1 MTAPMLAAGP
11 IDAHAHLVPA
21 SVQAHLERPDL
32 ITVHDEG
39 ERVRLELRGRTLSF
53 PRSLVDPAALV
64 AAAREREVGVSVA
77 SLPPFAFAYELEDD
91 APRWSAAFNDA
102 FAEAQD
108 ASGGHLVGV
117 ATLPMRDV
125 ASATAEVRRAAGL
138 GLRAV
143 AIATHPDRWIDDP
156 VLDPVWRA
164 IADAGMA
171 VLLHP
176 HQVDGRY
183 GEETHHLR
191 NTVGNPLE
199 TSYAQ
204 ARLVFSDW
212 RRRHPTVRVALS
224 HGGGALTALVG
235 RWRHAADHRDGVAL
249 SDPAWLRAFYYDTI
263 VFDDDVLRAL
273 VRLVGADRVLFGSDA
288 PFDMADPRTAVNGLA
303 LLPEED
309 AAQVA
314 RSSALSWLFGPDA
327 ASPKGG

>member
-1 MTAPMLAAGP
+1 MTLAPGP

-21 SVQAHLERPDL
+21 TVQAYLTRPDL
-32 ITVHDEG
+32 IRVHDNG
-39 ERVRLELRGRTLSF
+39 DRVALELRGRSLAF

-64 AAAREREVGVSVA
+64 AAASEREVGVSVA
-77 SLPPFAFAYELEDD
+77 SVPPFAFGYELDDD

-102 FAEAQD
+102 FADAQD
-108 ASGGHLVGV
+108 ASDGHLVGV

-143 AIATHPDRWIDDP
+143 AIATYPDRWIDDP

-164 IADAGMA
+164 IADVGMA

-176 HQVDGRY
+176 HRVDGRY

-212 RRRHPTVRVALS
+212 RLRHPTVRVALS

-235 RWRHAADHRDGVAL
+235 RWRHANLHRDGVAI

-273 VRLVGADRVLFGSDA
+273 IGLVGADRVLFGSDA

-303 LLPEED
+303 QFSKED
-309 AAQVA
+309 AAHIA
-314 RSSALSWLFGPDA
+314 RSSALNWLFGPEA
-327 ASPKGG
+327 GSPKGG